1 MLAAASLR
9 SRSLVLGDLIPGAL
23 VRDLLLVAGFAGGVG
38 LFAQLAFK
46 LPFTPVPI
54 TGQTFAVLLGGMA
67 VGPRRAAA
75 GMALYLVV
83 GLAGAPW
90 FAQGSGG
97 LAALA
102 TPSFGYVVGF
112 LVAATGIGYL
122 AGQRF
127 DRRPLSVLAAMVAG
141 NLVIYLFGATWLAVD
156 LHLGAGAAIS
166 LGVAPFLIGDAI
178 KAVAAMGLLP
188 GAWRLLGAAERR

>member
-1 MLAAASLR
+1 MLTAAAATR
-9 SRSLVLGDLIPGAL
+9 SRDLVLGDLIPGAL
-23 VRDLLLVAGFAGGVG
+23 ARDVLIVAGFAGAVG
-38 LFAQLAFK
+38 LFAQLAFR
-46 LPFTPVPI
+46 LPFTPVPV

-75 GMALYLVV
+75 GMLLYLAV
-83 GLAGAPW
+83 GLAGVPW

-97 LAALA
+97 LAILG
-102 TPSFGYVVGF
+102 TPSFGYILGF

-122 AGQRF
+122 ASRRF

-141 NLVIYLFGATWLAVD
+141 NLLIYLFGATWLAVD
-156 LHLGAGAAIS
+156 LHLSPGAAIS

-178 KAVAAMGLLP
+178 KAGAAMGLLP
-188 GAWRLLGAAERR
+188 GAWRLVGDSPR

>member
-1 MLAAASLR
+1 MLLATAAAR
-9 SRSLVLGDLIPGAL
+9 RRDLVLGDLLPGAL
-23 VRDLLLVAGFAGGVG
+23 ARDVLVVVGFAGLVG
-38 LFAQLAFK
+38 LFAQLAFR

-75 GMALYLVV
+75 GMSLYLVV
-83 GLAGAPW
+83 GLAGVPW

-97 LAALA
+97 LALLGA
-102 TPSFGYVVGF
+102 PSFGYIVGF

-122 AGQRF
+122 AAHRI
-127 DRRPLSVLAAMVAG
+127 DRHPLSVLAAMVAG
-141 NLVIYLFGATWLAVD
+141 NFVIYLFGATWLAVD
-156 LHLGAGAAIS
+156 LHLGAGQAIA

-188 GAWRLLGAAERR
+188 GTWRLVGNVPA